1 MRADTGEVGHNFA
14 AGMTG
19 GIAYVYD
26 EYGTLS
32 SRINDGGIALRTP
45 TQAELG
51 QIRTLLEEHVAA
63 TQSPRGI
70 KLLYRFDAIKDRF
83 VKAIPTDYERVMHQ
97 SADASYQK
105 EA

>member
-1 MRADTGEVGHNFA
+1 MRCGHSLSAVAVG
-14 AGMTG
+14 M
-19 GIAYVYD
+19 
-26 EYGTLS
+26 
-32 SRINDGGIALRTP
+32 ALRTP

-83 VKAIPTDYERVMHQ
+83 VKAIPTDYERVMQQ
-97 SADASYQK
+97 SANASYQK